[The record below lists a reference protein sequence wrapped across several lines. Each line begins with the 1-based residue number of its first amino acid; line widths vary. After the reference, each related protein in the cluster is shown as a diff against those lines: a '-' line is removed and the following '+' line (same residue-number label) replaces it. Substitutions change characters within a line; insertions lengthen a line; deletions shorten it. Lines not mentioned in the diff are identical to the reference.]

1 MQLNNFF
8 LKVKFK
14 EILFLKSLLIGVLIW
29 VTCYIFTPFNLVNPL
44 SSEVIWFI
52 ILNYLALI
60 FGYFFVDIFFN
71 QNKEVVGAQNTH
83 LLNNSFY
90 LLIFLVYFSSIIR
103 YFDLFFVRDIS
114 FFNSISTNKYNVA
127 QDANFSLVLGILG
140 IFRFL
145 YFVPYLF
152 YIIEKRNKKKLL
164 IICVLL
170 FLVPVI
176 EGYLRG
182 SRRLF
187 FESIG
192 VFITITCVYN
202 FSKMFSKKIILIV
215 VFSMILSI
223 LFSNFVLKERV
234 KVNKEIPFLE
244 KIYNSAYNDLLPL
257 KPETKQFLVEN
268 KDNFMGKASF
278 SIAHFGQHILHG
290 VYEFDNAI
298 KEKAEKKMGM
308 YNGFILVKFLNK
320 LGLTNIPLDSLMNPT
335 GRVTYITFF
344 GGQFLDF
351 GWYSLIIMFF
361 YGGIQNYFFAKGSK
375 LNYLKPIVIIFIF
388 SNVFL
393 LTFNFLRAQML
404 LVIMSYLFI
413 LTIFYSSNKLRT
425 FL

>member
-1 MQLNNFF
+1 MHLNNFF
-8 LKVKFK
+8 LKQKFK
-14 EILFLKSLLIGVLIW
+14 GILFLKSLLIGFLIW
-29 VTCYIFTPFNLVNPL
+29 VSCYIFTPFNVVNPL

-52 ILNYLALI
+52 TLNYLSLI

-71 QNKEVVGAQNTH
+71 RNKNIVGIQNTY
-83 LLNNSFY
+83 LLNNSLY
-90 LLIFLVYFSSIIR
+90 LLIFLIYFSSIIR

-127 QDANFSLVLGILG
+127 QDANFSLVLGVLA

-152 YIIEKRNKKKLL
+152 YLIEKRNKRKLL
-164 IICVLL
+164 MICVLL

-202 FSKMFSKKIILIV
+202 MSKVFSKKIILIG
-215 VFSMILSI
+215 VFSLILSV
-223 LFSNFVLKERV
+223 LFSNFVLKERI
-234 KVNKEIPFLE
+234 KENNEMFFLE
-244 KIYNSAYNDLLPL
+244 KIYNSPYNDFLPL
-257 KPETKQFLVEN
+257 KDETKQFIVKN
-268 KDNFMGKASF
+268 KGNLIGKASF
-278 SIAHFGQHILHG
+278 NSAHFGQHIVHG
-290 VYEFDNAI
+290 VYEFDKAI
-298 KEKAEKKMGM
+298 KEEAEKKMGM

-320 LGLTNIPLDSLMNPT
+320 LGLTNIPLELLMNPT

-361 YGGIQNYFFAKGSK
+361 YGGIQNYFFVKGSTF
-375 LNYLKPIVIIFIF
+375 NYLKPFVIIFIF

-393 LTFNFLRAQML
+393 LTFNFMRAQ
-404 LVIMSYLFI
+404 FI
-413 LTIFYSSNKLRT
+413 LTFGVYFVLVVLIKVCNNKSLI
-425 FL
+425 